1 MTGIPLLGACAVLC
15 LALAAVAQP
24 DVSFSQ
30 SATTVEAYDFVEVT
44 AEVTDAP
51 ANPFLEASL
60 SGSFGLAGQ
69 DPIAADGFCDAQD
82 GRQYRIR
89 FMPTTPGDYALE
101 VTYRRG
107 EATRSWQGRCSA
119 TRGARRGIVRVDPE
133 HPYHFVW
140 EGTKEHYF
148 WNATTTYFLLGWDDE
163 TIGQS
168 LDRLHSL
175 GVNRIR
181 VALVGRVEDGRAWFE
196 NVFPTER
203 FRLALCPWAAERPDD
218 VRNPGIDVT
227 RFDVGYWRKVDRMLA
242 HARALDMVVSVVF
255 YVDGSR
261 PGTDPFGEGSAGG
274 PDEQRYYR
282 YAAARLAPYSNVM
295 WDLANEYRF
304 FRDNAWAERMGAF
317 LRECDPYDHL
327 TSVHGFG
334 DFSFRTAPWADFA
347 MYQSWDE
354 GGGYD
359 FMLGNRR
366 QQSETARPVPQV
378 NEEYGYEDHYPR
390 GWGGDRVAPARSA
403 DNRRRIAWGISMAGC
418 YQTAGERADRGTG
431 WGPDSGGGWLNGRGD
446 DEMILFRGYGHMVRF
461 FTSFPWWELEP
472 DSAFVEVDQDGP
484 ARAALTHVVYTRD
497 AGGGATLYVDGRPVA
512 QGKVVG
518 ELSNWD
524 ESFRLALANELTGD
538 RPWLGEYR
546 RAALY
551 DRALSGEDVGQAFRA
566 GPQGEVAGA
575 LVLYTFSDGGNAVR
589 DVAGVGQPLDLT
601 IAQPGAVTWAPGG
614 GLEVRK
620 STLIASAGPATKITD
635 AVRASGAFTLEAW
648 VRPANTTQAG
658 PARIVTLSRDPGAR
672 SFTLGQDKTGYLVR
686 FRTTATSEN
695 GEPPVASPGVAG
707 GQPSAMGLR
716 HPSGLWAV
724 VYLPAGGAITLRPG
738 AVDEGLRARWYN
750 PRTGEWSE
758 ATRDGEGRYTAPDR
772 EDWALLLGR

>member
-203 FRLALCPWAAERPDD
+203 VRLALCPWAAERPDD

-446 DEMILFRGYGHMVRF
+446 DEMILFRGYG
-461 FTSFPWWELEP
+461 WGALEKR
-472 DSAFVEVDQDGP
+472 
-484 ARAALTHVVYTRD
+484 RAAKSEEDCGIPPELPFGGEDLGEDQEPWLRLLETGLLPERDPQEEPGQFQIQEEWQALLEESLASGKSDHWLGWLHLGVMRMEAGDSEGAREAWARSLERVVSGWALRNLSVLESR
-497 AGGGATLYVDGRPVA
+497 AGNIEAAADLLAHAVSVGPVA
-512 QGKVVG
+512 PSLVG
-518 ELSNWD
+518 EYVSLLLKLKRFDDLDNLLRGLPQEVRQAERLRMAAAWVALHIDRFGEVQEALQQEFATIREGELTLSELWFALQ
-524 ESFRLALANELTGD
+524 EKKLALAE
-538 RPWLGEYR
+538 
-546 RAALY
+546 
-551 DRALSGEDVGQAFRA
+551 
-566 GPQGEVAGA
+566 
-575 LVLYTFSDGGNAVR
+575 
-589 DVAGVGQPLDLT
+589 GV
-601 IAQPGAVTWAPGG
+601 
-614 GLEVRK
+614 E
-620 STLIASAGPATKITD
+620 ITD
-635 AVRASGAFTLEAW
+635 ELRVR
-648 VRPANTTQAG
+648 VRRDFPPPYEIDFRMSQEGDDKYVPPQA
-658 PARIVTLSRDPGAR
+658 
-672 SFTLGQDKTGYLVR
+672 TG
-686 FRTTATSEN
+686 
-695 GEPPVASPGVAG
+695 G
-707 GQPSAMGLR
+707 
-716 HPSGLWAV
+716 
-724 VYLPAGGAITLRPG
+724 
-738 AVDEGLRARWYN
+738 
-750 PRTGEWSE
+750 
-758 ATRDGEGRYTAPDR
+758 
-772 EDWALLLGR
+772 